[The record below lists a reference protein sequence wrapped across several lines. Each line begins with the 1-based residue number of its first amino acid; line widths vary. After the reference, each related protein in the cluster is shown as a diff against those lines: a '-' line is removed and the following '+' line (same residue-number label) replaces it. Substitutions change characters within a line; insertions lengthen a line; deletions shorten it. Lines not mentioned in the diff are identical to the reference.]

1 MKKEIYIAG
10 PITGVPRYC
19 FAVKTIFSIQQALLL
34 VNTQYLPLS
43 PARMPDGMENGKAL
57 RICLAMIDAA
67 DAVLFLPGSS
77 RSRGAS
83 LEHRYCEYTGKPWAR
98 SIKELKEAMAACKSL
113 MITAPGRTLC

>member
-1 MKKEIYIAG
+1 MKKVIYIAG
-10 PITGVPRYC
+10 PITGVPRYWEA
-19 FAVKTIFSIQQALLL
+19 FEAAEDGLIALD
-34 VNTQYLPLS
+34 YIPLS
-43 PARMPDGMENGKAL
+43 PAHMPSGLENEKAM

-98 SIKELKEAMAACKSL
+98 GINELEEALKNGS
-113 MITAPGRTLC
+113 

>member
-1 MKKEIYIAG
+1 MKKVIYIAG
-10 PITGVPRYC
+10 PITGVPRYWEA
-19 FAVKTIFSIQQALLL
+19 FEAAEDELIALD
-34 VNTQYLPLS
+34 YIPLS
-43 PARMPDGMENGKAL
+43 PAHMPSGLENEKAM

-98 SIKELKEAMAACKSL
+98 GINELEEALKNGS
-113 MITAPGRTLC
+113 

>member
-1 MKKEIYIAG
+1 MKKVIYIAG
-10 PITGVPRYC
+10 PITGVPRYWEA
-19 FAVKTIFSIQQALLL
+19 FETA
-34 VNTQYLPLS
+34 
-43 PARMPDGMENGKAL
+43 EKAM

>member
-1 MKKEIYIAG
+1 MKKLVYIAG
-10 PITGVPRYC
+10 PITGVQRYWEA
-19 FAVKTIFSIQQALLL
+19 FEAAEEELTAAG
-34 VNTQYLPLS
+34 YLPLS
-43 PARMPDGMENGKAL
+43 PAHMPDGMENEKVM

-98 SIKELKEAMAACKSL
+98 TINELKEAMAACKSL
-113 MITAPGRTLC
+113 MITAPERTLC

>member
-1 MKKEIYIAG
+1 MKKVIYIAG
-10 PITGVPRYC
+10 PITGVPRYWEA
-19 FAVKTIFSIQQALLL
+19 FETAEDELTAAG
-34 VNTQYLPLS
+34 YLPLS
-43 PARMPDGMENGKAL
+43 PARMPDGMENEKAM
-57 RICLAMIDAA
+57 RVCLAMIDAA